1 MRLQNKYLIDKKTSA
16 FFIIS
21 GLVTLS
27 CQTVLA
33 KEEDFAKKLA
43 NPVASLISVPIQA
56 NYDSKIGVNDKGSVW
71 RINVQPVIPISISEN
86 WNVISR
92 TILPVISQNNIPVRG
107 VGEYGIGDIVQSFFF
122 SPKQPTSNGTIWG
135 VGPVLLLNTS
145 SNNALGSQKW
155 GAGPTGVLLRQSGPW
170 TYGILSNHI
179 ESFSG
184 NNRPG
189 VSATLMQPFLTYIT
203 KSKTTFSLNTE
214 TTYNW
219 KKEDWAVPINF
230 NIFQLLKVK
239 NQLFQVGGGFRY
251 WADSSK
257 FGPEGFGARMQLTF
271 LFPK

>member
-1 MRLQNKYLIDKKTSA
+1 LKLLNKYPANKKASA
-16 FFIIS
+16 LFIIS

-27 CQTVLA
+27 YQTVLA

-43 NPVASLISVPIQA
+43 NPVSSLISVPIQA

-71 RINVQPVIPISISEN
+71 RINVQPVIPFSISKN

-92 TILPVISQNNIPVRG
+92 TILPVISQNNIPVKG
-107 VGEYGIGDIVQSFFF
+107 AGEYGIGDIVQSFFF
-122 SPKQPTSNGTIWG
+122 SPKQPTSNGIIWG

-145 SNNALGSQKW
+145 SNNALGGQKW

-189 VSATLMQPFLTYIT
+189 VSVTLMQPFLTYIT

-214 TTYNW
+214 TTYN
-219 KKEDWAVPINF
+219 
-230 NIFQLLKVK
+230 
-239 NQLFQVGGGFRY
+239 
-251 WADSSK
+251 
-257 FGPEGFGARMQLTF
+257 
-271 LFPK
+271 